1 MAAFPHIK
9 AEKRYSAIREATMAT
24 AKSTYELPPMVVWN
38 QIELKVTLKQICDD
52 FQIQGD
58 MEIDNGNGFSYT
70 IITNF
75 PATFQNSVVKSQ
87 FAKYDSMPA
96 LLNPQQLGNKDIQ
109 GVILRNQ
116 KRYGKT
122 QNGENTLLEILE
134 IERQTAKMGINFI
147 NSVEQA
153 LFGEFNNG

>member
-1 MAAFPHIK
+1 
-9 AEKRYSAIREATMAT
+9 MAT

-147 NSVEQA
+147 NSVE
-153 LFGEFNNG
+153 